1 MQIEEIRK
9 QWRQIMT
16 AKELKQVSELLRQS
30 SERDILMQ
38 RGKELCAHTFVFD
51 HPWDMERCLT
61 PHTLETMKWN
71 QVFNEDEE
79 WTFMLNRMDYWS
91 VLAKAALISQNTRYL
106 DQAKDFLLDWIAQH
120 PQMEY
125 SLSTRTLDTGIRI
138 VNMLECAM
146 LLEVSEKLT
155 EEELRQILNS
165 VDQQMTYLKANYIE
179 KYTLSNWGSI
189 QTCGVIVSCAV
200 MGKNPE
206 NDEIYRWALKELETQ
221 MQIQI
226 GADGMLWEQSTMY
239 HVEVLNNL
247 LRVLEYARFY
257 PIPLASRIQDKVH
270 AMARA
275 LMHMMMPDH
284 QIETFGD
291 SDRVN
296 AEDVMNRCAVL
307 FDDPQLHAM
316 GSDVCDSDLL
326 VNGGMPVW
334 RKLQTIPKQL
344 PKTLLYAG
352 EDCGITVRRSD
363 FGQQAEWMM
372 VLNGELGSGHGHSDN
387 LHYSLV
393 HRGVPFVIDPGR
405 FTYRED
411 HPVRVELK
419 GMSAHNTVVL
429 DDQPG
434 SIPDS
439 SWTYQKFLR
448 PLATVVRDTPQALYW
463 EGGVLTQQPQ
473 MTHIRK
479 IIMLPQGCWLI
490 CDEIFCE
497 GEHNVVSRIHLDPQT
512 EVHGRQ
518 PDWQLKHGN
527 VQLNYRHKGLPLS
540 VKTGPCSLRYNE
552 LLEHAVFVSEGVLHG
567 QLFQDEVFYGDDF
580 RLEQAEVVQP
590 GRGKLPEEE
599 VSAWRFVR
607 GEESFTC
614 VIFHQQI
621 YRGKKILYCEDLPL
635 HNQACLII
643 QRAGL
648 KKLIRL
654 K

>member
-9 QWRQIMT
+9 QWRQIMA

-30 SERDILMQ
+30 PERDILMQ

-61 PHTLETMKWN
+61 PHTLEIMNWN

-91 VLAKAALISQNTRYL
+91 VLAKAALISQDTRYL

-120 PQMEY
+120 PHIEY

-155 EEELRQILNS
+155 EEELRQILDS

-189 QTCGVIVSCAV
+189 QTCGLIVCCAM
-200 MGKNPE
+200 MGKDPE
-206 NDEIYRWALKELETQ
+206 TDEIYRWALDELETQ
-221 MQIQI
+221 VQIQI
-226 GADGMLWEQSTMY
+226 GEDGMLWEQSTMY

-247 LRVLEYARFY
+247 LRVLEYAQFY
-257 PIPLASRIQDKVH
+257 PIPLSSQIKDKVH
-270 AMARA
+270 AMVHA

-296 AEDVMNRCAVL
+296 AEDVMNRGAVL
-307 FDDPQLHAM
+307 FDDPQLRAM
-316 GSDVCDSDLL
+316 GNDVGDSDLL
-326 VNGGMPVW
+326 VNGGMPAW
-334 RKLQTIPKQL
+334 RKLQTMPKQT
-344 PKTLLYAG
+344 PTQLLYAG
-352 EDCGITVRRSD
+352 ADCGIVVRRSD
-363 FGQQAEWMM
+363 FGPEAEWMM

-434 SIPDS
+434 SVPDS

-479 IIMLPQGCWLI
+479 MIMLPQGCWLI
-490 CDEIFCE
+490 CDEIFCA
-497 GEHNVVSRIHLDPQT
+497 GEHKVVSRIQLDPQVT
-512 EVHGRQ
+512 VIGEGADR
-518 PDWQLKHGN
+518 QLKHAKA
-527 VQLNYRHKGLPLS
+527 QLQYHHEGLPLS
-540 VKTGPCSLRYNE
+540 VQTGPCSLRYNE
-552 LLEHAVFVSEGVLHG
+552 LLDHSVLVSQGIMRD
-567 QLFQDEVFYGDDF
+567 QLFQDELFYGEDF
-580 RLEQAEVVQP
+580 RLERAEVIQP
-590 GRGKLPEEE
+590 GRGKCSVEE
-599 VSAWRFVR
+599 VSAWRFIR
-607 GEESFTC
+607 GEETYTC
-614 VIFHQQI
+614 VIFHQQL
-621 YRGKKILYCEDLPL
+621 YQGKKILFCEGLPL

-643 QRAGL
+643 RKGDQ

>member
-9 QWRQIMT
+9 QWRQIMA

-30 SERDILMQ
+30 PERDILMQ

-61 PHTLETMKWN
+61 PHTLEIMNWN

-79 WTFMLNRMDYWS
+79 WSFMLNRMDYWS
-91 VLAKAALISQNTRYL
+91 VLAKAALISQDTRYL

-120 PQMEY
+120 PLIEY

-155 EEELRQILNS
+155 EEELRQILDS

-189 QTCGVIVSCAV
+189 QTCGLIVCCAM
-200 MGKNPE
+200 MGKDPE
-206 NDEIYRWALKELETQ
+206 TDEIYRWALDELETQ

-226 GADGMLWEQSTMY
+226 GEDGMLWEQSTMY

-247 LRVLEYARFY
+247 LRVLEYAQFY
-257 PIPLASRIQDKVH
+257 PIPLSSQIKDKVH
-270 AMARA
+270 AMVHA

-296 AEDVMNRCAVL
+296 AEDVMNRGAVL
-307 FDDPQLHAM
+307 FNDPQLRAM
-316 GSDVCDSDLL
+316 GNDVGDSDLL
-326 VNGGMPVW
+326 VNGGMPAW
-334 RKLQTIPKQL
+334 RKLQTMQKQIPTQ
-344 PKTLLYAG
+344 LLYAG
-352 EDCGITVRRSD
+352 ADCGIVVRRSD

-372 VLNGELGSGHGHSDN
+372 VINGELGSGHGHSDN

-434 SIPDS
+434 SVPDS

-479 IIMLPQGCWLI
+479 MIMLPQGCWLI
-490 CDEIFCE
+490 CDEIFCA
-497 GEHNVVSRIHLDPQT
+497 GEHKAVSRIQLDPQVT
-512 EVHGRQ
+512 VIGEGADR
-518 PDWQLKHGN
+518 QLKQAKT
-527 VQLNYRHKGLPLS
+527 QLQYHHEGLPLS
-540 VKTGPCSLRYNE
+540 VQTGPCSLRYNE
-552 LLEHAVFVSEGVLHG
+552 LLDHSVLVSQGIMRD
-567 QLFQDEVFYGDDF
+567 QLFQDELFYGEDF
-580 RLEQAEVVQP
+580 RLERAEVIQP
-590 GRGKLPEEE
+590 GRGKCSVEE
-599 VSAWRFVR
+599 VSAWRFIR
-607 GEESFTC
+607 GEETYTC
-614 VIFHQQI
+614 VIFHQQL
-621 YRGKKILYCEDLPL
+621 YQGKKILFCEGLPL

-643 QRAGL
+643 RKGDQ